1 MDYMPLDEA
10 MLTDEAAPDALAT
23 KPGSSFPARPRLSS
37 EVLRYRGMVMN
48 TITGAVLVHGRPTQL
63 ALREREL
70 LATLMRRAG
79 QIVTPM
85 WLATQLRISA
95 TEVEALAAA
104 LTSALREAGA
114 SCLPRHVEGVGYVLW
129 R

>member
-1 MDYMPLDEA
+1 MDHMPLDEA
-10 MLTDEAAPDALAT
+10 TLTDEASAAAIAA
-23 KPGSSFPARPRLSS
+23 KPGSSFPGRPSFSS

-48 TITGAVLVHGRPTQL
+48 TITGAVLVHGRPTRL
-63 ALREREL
+63 ATREREL
-70 LATLMRRAG
+70 LAMLMRRAG

-95 TEVEALAAA
+95 AEVESLAAA

-114 SCLPRHVEGVGYVLW
+114 TCLPRHVEGIGYVLW

>member
-1 MDYMPLDEA
+1 MDQMPLDETV
-10 MLTDEAAPDALAT
+10 LTDEATPAILDA
-23 KPGSSFPARPRLSS
+23 KPGSSFPGRPRLSS

-48 TITGAVLVHGRPTQL
+48 TITGAVLVHGRPARL
-63 ALREREL
+63 AQREREL
-70 LATLMRRAG
+70 LAMLMRRAG

-95 TEVEALAAA
+95 AEVEAIAAA

-114 SCLPRHVEGVGYVLW
+114 TCLPRHVTGVGYVLW